1 MNPPYPL
8 VGNGA
13 PLTMECET
21 LAALKPMISYKDMV
35 IGGNVSPSPE
45 EPIDLDDDD
54 IELLGE
60 DISVGLYDGSD
71 LDSMQH
77 DAIPLSAYTETNPPT
92 DPFGPW
98 VVVERRKR
106 VSRSVNV
113 KKHAVTESG
122 WIPFKLVRGGLLI
135 SILIFADDLI
145 LFAKATSDQARLI
158 NEILEEFGDHSGH
171 KVNRSKS
178 QVFFSA
184 NTALGYSQTVS
195 SFLGI

>member
-60 DISVGLYDGSD
+60 DISSD

-113 KKHAVTESG
+113 KKHAGSKVTNPSHVLHVASMQGSCEHT
-122 WIPFKLVRGGLLI
+122 GLANSSSSKGQSSTAVSLDCSKHQTI
-135 SILIFADDLI
+135 RHTPNSDL
-145 LFAKATSDQARLI
+145 
-158 NEILEEFGDHSGH
+158 
-171 KVNRSKS
+171 
-178 QVFFSA
+178 
-184 NTALGYSQTVS
+184 
-195 SFLGI
+195 